1 MKRILPHI
9 CIIISVMM
17 IVFYVIDQINSAMNF
32 INNDIYKT
40 LLLVYSIIVI
50 VSSIF
55 MIVENR
61 RHSR

>member
-1 MKRILPHI
+1 LKRILPHI